1 MKGGEVMLEVTPP
14 SKRASRDAYEKALG
28 RIASAV
34 KITRAI
40 DYINI
45 PEILEENRNGIP
57 LYKNAD
63 TREFGRRLSQMC
75 GKRVILNK
83 AVVFF
88 PSKEGFGNWLDE
100 TVADFGITDIVLV
113 GGSTGSRKYPGPSV
127 VEANRL
133 ASLKAGVNIG
143 NISIPQRENE
153 AERMALKTQ
162 AGCKF
167 FTTQIILEAGPVIR
181 MLESYGRE
189 CVGRGLSPSP
199 VFLSFA
205 PASDAD
211 DIEFLK
217 WLDVD
222 VPSIVEARLLSSK
235 SMGSESVSIA
245 REVFS
250 SIHGHSKKNA
260 GVVPISLNVEQI
272 SQHNFE
278 FAGDMLGALCA
289 EMSG

>member
-1 MKGGEVMLEVTPP
+1 
-14 SKRASRDAYEKALG
+14 
-28 RIASAV
+28 
-34 KITRAI
+34 
-40 DYINI
+40 
-45 PEILEENRNGIP
+45 
-57 LYKNAD
+57 
-63 TREFGRRLSQMC
+63 
-75 GKRVILNK
+75 
-83 AVVFF
+83 
-88 PSKEGFGNWLDE
+88 
-100 TVADFGITDIVLV
+100 
-113 GGSTGSRKYPGPSV
+113 
-127 VEANRL
+127 
-133 ASLKAGVNIG
+133 
-143 NISIPQRENE
+143 
-153 AERMALKTQ
+153 
-162 AGCKF
+162 
-167 FTTQIILEAGPVIR
+167 
-181 MLESYGRE
+181 
-189 CVGRGLSPSP
+189 GRGLSPSP